1 MSSVSSPS
9 MKTPSATSRALPPR
23 QRAWNAALAACPG
36 DLDLP
41 ALVVEGT
48 IPAALR
54 GGRYLLNGPGWMEIG
69 GRLVHPFDGHGY
81 LRAVRFAE
89 DGGAALRARFVR
101 TPAYVAE
108 ARAGKLVHRGLAT
121 NPSGSWWRNMRA
133 PGPRNVANT
142 TVVPWAGKL
151 LCGWEGGRPHALD
164 PVTLDTLG
172 EADFGGD
179 LPPGA
184 LLAHMRV
191 DPVARRIVGLS
202 LGMGRHTSL
211 TFREF
216 DAAGRSVATKAV
228 TVPSV
233 LLAHDFV
240 MTPRWYI
247 LAGNPLTI
255 DFPAFLA
262 AKLGAGTLLQA
273 VKPDNAAAGTLHL
286 IPRGREGGVRTIT
299 LDRPVF
305 AIHLANA
312 FDAGDDVVVDL
323 CAFGAFS
330 FGQEFGYQ
338 GQHAPL
344 DPALPEQ
351 RAPQRLGRV
360 HITAGADT
368 ATWADLTTLGCDFP
382 RVAARH
388 EGHDAPAVY
397 VAARQEPGRSDP
409 FDSVARIELGARGRG
424 TTALWRAPADH
435 FVGEPVFA
443 PKPGGAPDEGWVLVV
458 VYDGL
463 GETSTLVVLESDR
476 IEAGPV
482 ARVHMPLLPYGF
494 HGEWEARRD

>member
-1 MSSVSSPS
+1 MPRASSPAVNA
-9 MKTPSATSRALPPR
+9 PPATAPLPPR
-23 QRAWNAALAACPG
+23 QRAWNATLAACPG
-36 DLDLP
+36 DLDLA

-81 LRAVRFAE
+81 LRAVRFSEA
-89 DGGAALRARFVR
+89 GGASLRARFVR
-101 TPAYVAE
+101 TTAYVDE
-108 ARAGKLVHRGLAT
+108 VRAGRLVHRGLAT
-121 NPSGSWWRNMRA
+121 NPSDVWWRNLRA

-142 TVVPWAGKL
+142 TVVPWAGRL

-191 DPVARRIVGLS
+191 DPVAKRLVGLS
-202 LGMGRHTSL
+202 LGMGRHTTL

-216 DAAGRSVATKAV
+216 DTAGRGVATRTA
-228 TVPSV
+228 TIPSV

-240 MTPRWYI
+240 VTPRWYV

-255 DFPAFLA
+255 DVPAFLA
-262 AKLGAGTLLQA
+262 AKAGAGTLLQA
-273 VKPDNAAAGTLHL
+273 VRPANGAPGTIHL
-286 IPRGREGGVRTIT
+286 VPRGREGEVRTIT
-299 LDRPVF
+299 VDRPLF

-312 FDAGDDVVVDL
+312 FDRAVPGGEDDVVVDL
-323 CAFGAFS
+323 CAFEAFT

-338 GQHAPL
+338 GQRAPL

-360 HITAGADT
+360 HVSAGSDT
-368 ATWADLTTLGCDFP
+368 ARWADLAPLGCDFP
-382 RVAARH
+382 RVAARY

-397 VAARQEPGRSDP
+397 VAARKEPGRSDP
-409 FDSVARIELGARGRG
+409 FDSVARVGLRAGGVS
-424 TTALWRAPADH
+424 LWQAPADH

-443 PKPGGAPDEGWVLVV
+443 PGAGEEGWVLVM

-463 GETSTLVVLESDR
+463 GETSTLLVFESDR
-476 IEAGPV
+476 IDAGPV
-482 ARVHMPLLPYGF
+482 ARVHLPLLPYGF
-494 HGEWEARRD
+494 HGEWEAGGR